1 MFSEREHSRL
11 RDVIDYADCIADY
24 LTGIDLSRFMSDKMR
39 VHAVERCLQCITEAV
54 IQLGEGRSDEA
65 GLSLPWQEVRGL
77 GNRLRHEYRYID
89 WRVILEIATMD
100 VPALRDAAVR
110 ALEVR

>member
-1 MFSEREHSRL
+1 MSSERERSRL
-11 RDVIDYADCIADY
+11 LDVIQYADCIADY
-24 LTGIDLSRFMSDKMR
+24 VAGVDMGRFASDKMR

-54 IQLGEGRSDEA
+54 IHLGEEQSDQA
-65 GLSLPWQEVRGL
+65 GLGLPWQEVRGL

-89 WRVILEIATMD
+89 WRVIFEIATVD
-100 VPALRDAAVR
+100 VPALRHAAAR